1 MTNSTLEWLV
11 PASIAALTAAYIA
24 GRQIQALANQRLAT
38 KALHERLDRMRRK
51 LDVTYEYMLSQGWIR
66 PTTSGTL
73 EDD

>member
-1 MTNSTLEWLV
+1 MNEFLTWFV
-11 PASIAALTAAYIA
+11 PAIVTALGVAYIA
-24 GRQIQALANQRLAT
+24 GRQIQAVEQQRLAT
-38 KALHERLDRMRRK
+38 RALHERLDRMRRK